1 MRTRKSCVVQIP
13 AKLPRATTL
22 KHQMRSYDGFNVIP
36 QGVVSGFIYSVLV
49 SMMLKS
55 CQGIG
60 FVMNEKI

>member
-1 MRTRKSCVVQIP
+1 
-13 AKLPRATTL
+13 
-22 KHQMRSYDGFNVIP
+22 MRSYDGFNVIP

-60 FVMNEKI
+60 FVAAQSLNEKI